1 MTDTLAD
8 QRRGFSR
15 PGTGPLK
22 APGLSW
28 FRDHGL
34 TSGSATVGPE
44 TDVHQGVPKLTTLR
58 QAQPDVAQAERSGRA
73 AAWSQRLEV
82 PVGSITGME
91 KWNGRIVELAE
102 GYFTADL
109 KPATAGPRVFAD
121 FELPLLGP
129 DADTAATG
137 DVVYVTVR
145 TVRTPAGLPH
155 RTAAVRLRRMGQWS
169 AEEVAAI
176 EARATKMGEE
186 LAPYIE

>member
-15 PGTGPLK
+15 TGTGPQK
-22 APGLSW
+22 VPVSYR
-28 FRDHGL
+28 FHNHGR
-34 TSGSATVGPE
+34 TSEGATVDPA
-44 TDVHQGVPKLTTLR
+44 TDVHQGVSQILTLR

-73 AAWSQRLEV
+73 AAWSERLEV
-82 PVGSITGME
+82 PAGSITGME

-109 KPATAGPRVFAD
+109 KPATAGPRVLAD
-121 FELPLLGP
+121 FELSLLGP
-129 DADTAATG
+129 DADAAATG